1 MPSEKVTPSEE
12 VEKRTNLLNDI
23 EEPVHMI
30 RRKDLGNFQ
39 GQYTASPGW
48 FNLDHDWLKR
58 NFSIL

>member
-1 MPSEKVTPSEE
+1 
-12 VEKRTNLLNDI
+12 
-23 EEPVHMI
+23 MI

-58 NFSIL
+58 KNFILEPEFFFFN